1 MLELGLKL
9 TLAYGIGSVL
19 GGLVV
24 GWCFGGVDIRKV
36 GSGNAGG
43 TNALRTQGKVF
54 ALFVMLVD
62 VGKGILAV
70 SLIPQ
75 LNVPGVGYDPLVDR
89 DLVTYGVAFAAIVG
103 HVYPLWFG
111 FKGGKGG
118 ATAAGMLL
126 VFAPLSAPLI
136 IGVWV
141 AIVYATGYVGLA
153 TMGATVSAVLVF
165 AVLKL
170 PADHSLVVFAALVAA
185 LIIFTHRSNIV
196 RMLNGTESR
205 FGRHTDRKS
214 A

>member
-9 TLAYGIGSVL
+9 TLAYAIGSVL

-24 GWCFGGVDIRKV
+24 GWFCGGVDIRQV

-43 TNALRTQGKVF
+43 TNALRTQGKLF

-70 SLIPQ
+70 LLIPG
-75 LNVPGVGYDPLVDR
+75 LSIPGIGFDPLVDR

-111 FKGGKGG
+111 FEGGKGG
-118 ATAAGMLL
+118 ATAAGLL
-126 VFAPLSAPLI
+126 CVLAPLFAPVV
-136 IGVWV
+136 IGVWI
-141 AIVYATGYVGLA
+141 AIIAVTGFVGLA
-153 TMGATVSAVLVF
+153 TICATILAAILLAIFRLPEDHALVLF
-165 AVLKL
+165 T
-170 PADHSLVVFAALVAA
+170 ALVAG
-185 LIIFTHRSNIV
+185 LIVFTHRGNIK

-205 FGRHTDRKS
+205 FEKRADRKPT
-214 A
+214 